1 LAKIQTTKIQLH
13 PQTVKS
19 LNKGHPWVT
28 KDAFSDRFPKDKF
41 IINLYDPDSG
51 KYLGQFLNDP
61 NHPQIKARFWSSKK
75 LAFFEVLQNKLE
87 VAIKKRDSLASKRD
101 NFYLCF
107 GEADGLPGL
116 FIQKLGSTL
125 LIQYTAF
132 CWEREIRFVCRQFE
146 ESYLNIWTQKRLPG
160 EKKSAPEKFKGEE
173 TSLVIQENEIKFK
186 LYFDRGHDIG
196 IYTDMASIRE
206 NLLDYFQ
213 KSKNLLNLFSYTGA
227 FSLMGLKAGMQ
238 VTSVDVSSSYM
249 KWLEENIELN
259 QFDPGLHTS
268 MVTPCEKALKKFEGN
283 EKFDLIICDP
293 PSFSSDGKKSE
304 SAINFYKKNLPS
316 MTKCLSE
323 NGYLIIFLNTHS
335 ISREKFRSTVR
346 EVIPSS
352 KIIKE
357 LGPSG
362 DCPSLQNFPEGDYL
376 KGIIIK

>member
-1 LAKIQTTKIQLH
+1 MTKIQLH

-75 LAFFEVLQNKLE
+75 LAFFETLQNKLE
-87 VAIKKRDSLASKRD
+87 VAIKKRDGFASKRD

-146 ESYLNIWTQKRLPG
+146 ERFTTILTQKRLPG
-160 EKKSAPEKFKGEE
+160 EKKSPPEIFKGTE
-173 TSLVIQENEIKFK
+173 TSAIIQEDLIKFK
-186 LYFDRGHDIG
+186 LYFNQGHDVG

-213 KSKNLLNLFSYTGA
+213 KSKKLLNLFSYTGA
-227 FSLMGLKAGMQ
+227 FSLMGLRAGMQ

-259 QFDPGLHTS
+259 QFDKSLHTS
-268 MVTPCEKALKKFEGN
+268 LVTPCEKALKKFEGN
-283 EKFDLIICDP
+283 EKFDLILCDP

-304 SAINFYKKNLPS
+304 SAINFYKKNLPA

-352 KIIKE
+352 KILKE

>member
-1 LAKIQTTKIQLH
+1 MAKIQTTKIQLH

-75 LAFFEVLQNKLE
+75 LAFFEVLQAKLE
-87 VAIKKRDSLASKRD
+87 AAIKKREFFASKRE
-101 NFYLCF
+101 NVYLCF

-116 FIQKLGSTL
+116 FIQKLGNIL

-132 CWEREIRFVCRQFE
+132 CWERELRFVCRQFE
-146 ESYLNIWTQKRLPG
+146 DRFATIFTQKRLPG
-160 EKKSAPEKFKGEE
+160 EKKSPPEIFKGNE
-173 TSLVIQENEIKFK
+173 TSAVIQEDSIKFK
-186 LYFDRGHDIG
+186 LLFNQGHDIG

-213 KSKNLLNLFSYTGA
+213 KSKKLLNLFSYTGA
-227 FSLMGLKAGMQ
+227 FSLMGLRAGMQ
-238 VTSVDVSSSYM
+238 VTSVDLSPSYM
-249 KWLEENIELN
+249 NWLEENIALN
-259 QFDPGLHTS
+259 QFDSNLHTS

-304 SAINFYKKNLPS
+304 SAMTFYKKNLPA

-323 NGYLIIFLNTHS
+323 NGHLIIFLNTHS
-335 ISREKFRSTVR
+335 ISREKFRSAVR
-346 EVIPSS
+346 EALPSS

-357 LGPSG
+357 IGPSG
-362 DCPSLQNFPEGDYL
+362 DCPSLPNLPEGDYL